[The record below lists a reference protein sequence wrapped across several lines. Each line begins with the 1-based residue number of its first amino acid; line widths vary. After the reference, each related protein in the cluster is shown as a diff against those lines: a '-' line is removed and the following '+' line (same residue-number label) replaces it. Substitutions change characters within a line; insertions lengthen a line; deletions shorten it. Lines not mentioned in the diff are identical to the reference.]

1 MSESKTVDHLHHV
14 LHDLVSSRQRLKE
27 AMDTHTLQHE
37 VNTTQLDRFDTLIAG
52 VRHNLSDSHALEQI
66 EIIKNNPVSEAAPAP
81 LPAAGAG
88 AATDPAPAG

>member
-66 EIIKNNPVSEAAPAP
+66 EIIKSTPAAEDVAP

-88 AATDPAPAG
+88 AATEPAPAG